1 MTFQKRLKIK
11 NISSRT
17 LEKHA
22 KGMLGLASGDPIPQG
37 HNPVPI
43 RHSLLIHN
51 DNAPRFSTQKKLT
64 FDSPATQISR
74 NRLRDRV

>member
-1 MTFQKRLKIK
+1 MKIK
-11 NISSRT
+11 NISRRT
-17 LEKHA
+17 FRKPA
-22 KGMLGLASGDPIPQG
+22 GGMLALASGDPMPQG

-51 DNAPRFSTQKKLT
+51 DNAPRFSIHKKLT
-64 FDSPATQISR
+64 FDSLSTHIPR